1 MKGFF
6 NVNKD
11 FVRLTALCALL
22 ITGRANAIEKPSLD
36 IESLEQTIEQ
46 SLQRFYTP
54 GMSVVVIKDG
64 ITILKK
70 GFGMASIEQ
79 QTLVDTETYFRIAS
93 TTKAFTA
100 LSMALLVQDGILS
113 WQDKVVDHLPE
124 FRLKDHWSTG
134 EFTILD
140 LFIHHAGLVSGAGDA
155 MLWPEPSGFSRQQII
170 QNLKYLTP
178 EYSFRSTYAYNNLMY
193 IVAGEIVAKYREKP
207 WSTVV
212 EDEILQPLGI
222 DCFAGEMGAAAMK
235 NIAHPYGEREGEVYP
250 IPRNG
255 ILGSETVS
263 SAAGGMVCNANG
275 MESWLKF
282 WLEMTKTSETTD
294 ASESEEQTVSADVN
308 QEDSIGQTINSR
320 AILKPELID
329 MLLRSH
335 RLLPLY
341 KSEKERNGSHFKT
354 YALGWRK
361 ADIAGYEVIS
371 HTGTLS
377 GMQAYVLFIPEI
389 HLGVAILNN
398 GSNYAARS
406 SVMQTV
412 IKHYLTDSDID
423 WVEHFETKLDEA
435 EQKYLENYQAPIGSN
450 KVSLPLTSYA
460 GNYQDIWFGDMNIEM
475 KENTL
480 RLSMAKMSNLKAK
493 LEPWQDNTFVI
504 RWDNKNAASD
514 AFIQFQLDGA
524 NKVLRATIKPFSVD
538 EKCNHNFRDMIFEK
552 LEIQQK

>member
-6 NVNKD
+6 KVNKG
-11 FVRLTALCALL
+11 FVRWTTLCALL
-22 ITGRANAIEKPSLD
+22 FASRVNAIEKSPLD
-36 IESLEQTIEQ
+36 ITSLENVIEQ
-46 SLQRFYTP
+46 SLQRFHTP
-54 GMSVVVIKDG
+54 GMSVVVIKDDS
-64 ITILKK
+64 TLLKK
-70 GFGMASIEQ
+70 GFGAANTEE

-100 LSMALLVQDGILS
+100 LSMALLVQDGILN

-124 FRLKDHWSTG
+124 FRLKDHWTTG

-155 MLWPEPSGFSRQQII
+155 MLWPEPSGFSRREII

-193 IVAGEIVAKYREKP
+193 IVAGEIVAKYRAKP
-207 WSTVV
+207 WSKVV

-222 DCFAGEMGAAAMK
+222 DCFAGEMEAADLT
-235 NIAHPYGEREGEVYP
+235 NIAHPYGERDGEIYP

-255 ILGSETVS
+255 ILGPETVS

-275 MESWLKF
+275 MEQWLKF
-282 WLEMTKTSETTD
+282 WLEMTKTNKESD
-294 ASESEEQTVSADVN
+294 AEQSVEQAAVN
-308 QEDSIGQTINSR
+308 QDNSTKQTINSR
-320 AILKPELID
+320 AILQSELID

-341 KSEKERNGSHFKT
+341 SSEKERNGSHFKT

-389 HLGVAILNN
+389 QLGVAILNN

-412 IKHYLTDSDID
+412 IKHYLTGSDLD

-435 EQKYLENYQAPIGSN
+435 EKKYLANYQAPVGS
-450 KVSLPLTSYA
+450 KEVSLPLLNYA
-460 GNYQDIWFGDMNIEM
+460 GEYQDAWFGKMSIEM
-475 KENTL
+475 KEQTL
-480 RLSMAKMSNLKAK
+480 RLSMTKMSNLNAT

-504 RWDNKNAASD
+504 RWDNQNAASD

-524 NKVLRATIKPFSVD
+524 NKVLRAAIKPFSVD
-538 EKCNHNFRDMIFEK
+538 EKLNHNFRDMVFEK
-552 LEIQQK
+552 VEM